1 MTVSLRM
8 AFSRREPA
16 IWLAHL
22 DMMRT
27 FERSVRR
34 AGIPVA
40 YSAGYNPRPQLA
52 FALPVGVGIA
62 TEADWLDIRLD
73 ETAEANAAQAG
84 VWCAA
89 LNDHLPPGL
98 AVHSASLAEDDG
110 PSLMSRVQAAAYR
123 LQTPGLAEA
132 ADGLRQTAADLPW
145 IADKNS
151 KGRQV
156 KIDIRPLVLRWQS
169 EATDTL
175 LVTALAGSRRNLR
188 PDLLLQVLCA
198 LGGLDELA
206 AADCQVTRTRL
217 WLDTLP

>member
-1 MTVSLRM
+1 MTLSLRL
-8 AFSRREPA
+8 AYARREPA

-40 YSAGYNPRPQLA
+40 YSGGYNPRPQLA

-62 TEADWLDIRLD
+62 TEADWLDVRLD
-73 ETAEANAAQAG
+73 EAAADHDDQSAL
-84 VWCAA
+84 WCAQ
-89 LNDHLPPGL
+89 LNRHLPPGL
-98 AVHSASLAEDDG
+98 AVHSASRVLDTG
-110 PSLMSRVQAAAYR
+110 PSLMSRVQAADYR
-123 LQTPGLAEA
+123 LQTPGLAAA
-132 ADGLRQTAADLPW
+132 ADQLRQTAEDSPW

-151 KGRQV
+151 KGRLV
-156 KIDIRPLVLRWQS
+156 KTDIRPLVLRWQT
-169 EATDTL
+169 EAADTL
-175 LVTALAGSRRNLR
+175 LVTALAGSRQNLR
-188 PDLLLQVLCA
+188 PDLLLQVLTA
-198 LGGLDELA
+198 RGGLDELA